1 LLACTDYEFQVAANC
16 DTSVYSGIY
25 SFKTIDC
32 CNAPS
37 TINVDSTGNNYAVVS
52 WPTDSFV
59 NQYTIEYKL
68 ASSTLW
74 ISDSTTSGSILL
86 NNLDSCSFYELRIIS
101 TCPVNVNT
109 IYSAV
114 IDFETEGCGNCTST
128 DYCTSSSS
136 NSVDDW
142 IENITL
148 ENINNTTGDDGGY
161 ISFVNSGPTTDL
173 TQGGSYPIS
182 IEIGFNTGPW
192 PTNWILKAWI
202 DFNQDELLD
211 DATELV
217 YDAGQISTATTVH
230 TGTINIPATADLS
243 RTRMRVALKWGTN
256 NLGPCDNSNYGETED
271 YCVNIVTP
279 TNQAETEL
287 STQRITAYPNPFG
300 NVLHFSILSNQTQEV
315 TVLFSTLSGQRFFE
329 ASKSINAGEN
339 SLKLPSNTLSKGL
352 YIISVIFEDGTI
364 LHKKVLKN

>member
-1 LLACTDYEFQVAANC
+1 
-16 DTSVYSGIY
+16 
-25 SFKTIDC
+25 
-32 CNAPS
+32 
-37 TINVDSTGNNYAVVS
+37 VS

-142 IENITL
+142 IENVTL

-315 TVLFSTLSGQRFFE
+315 TVLFSTLSGQRFF
-329 ASKSINAGEN
+329 
-339 SLKLPSNTLSKGL
+339 
-352 YIISVIFEDGTI
+352 
-364 LHKKVLKN
+364 